1 MRLEGKTA
9 VITGA
14 GSGLG
19 RESALLFAREG
30 ANVVVTDLIFKRALD
45 VAAQVGE
52 QGGKAVGLK
61 ADVRVEADMD
71 AAVQAAVGEFGRLDI
86 MFANAGVAPEGFGTV
101 PLEEFSLEA
110 WNAVNEVIFTGVFL
124 SSKAAVKV
132 FKRQGG
138 GGNIIVTGSAGGI
151 VAYPGFFAY
160 CAGKGGAHMLVK
172 AMAFELGRLGIRVN
186 ALAPTHGMS
195 VNFAMP
201 PDADVLGVSYEE
213 AAAAEAGGWDPG
225 PSPIPLKRDRPP
237 RLIDNANVALFLASD
252 ESRYMSGVVI
262 PAADGGTLSRVA
274 INFEDNWE
282 QGLSP
287 QDAEAAAGSAPAGS

>member
-19 RESALLFAREG
+19 RESAFLFAREG
-30 ANVVVTDLIFKRALD
+30 ANVVVTDLIERRALD
-45 VAAQVGE
+45 VAAQVSE

-61 ADVRVEADMD
+61 ADVRAEADMD
-71 AAVQAAVGEFGRLDI
+71 AAVQAGVTEFGRLDI
-86 MFANAGVAPEGFGTV
+86 MFANAGVAPEGFGAI
-101 PLEEFSLEA
+101 PFEEFSVDA
-110 WNAVNEVIFTGVFL
+110 WNAVNDVVFTGVFL
-124 SSKAAVKV
+124 SAKAAVKV

-138 GGNIIVTGSAGGI
+138 GGNIVVTGSAGGI
-151 VAYPGFFAY
+151 AAYPGFFAY
-160 CAGKGGAHMLVK
+160 EAGKAGAHMLVK
-172 AMAFELGRLGIRVN
+172 CMAFDLGRFGIRVN

-201 PDADVLGVSYEE
+201 PEAEVLGISYEE

-225 PSPIPLKRDRPP
+225 PSPIPLKLGGPP
-237 RLIDNANVALFLASD
+237 RLIDNANVALFLASE
-252 ESRYMSGVVI
+252 ESQYMSGVVI

-274 INFEDNWE
+274 INFPDQWE
-282 QGLSP
+282 QDLTPG
-287 QDAEAAAGSAPAGS
+287 AGPASR